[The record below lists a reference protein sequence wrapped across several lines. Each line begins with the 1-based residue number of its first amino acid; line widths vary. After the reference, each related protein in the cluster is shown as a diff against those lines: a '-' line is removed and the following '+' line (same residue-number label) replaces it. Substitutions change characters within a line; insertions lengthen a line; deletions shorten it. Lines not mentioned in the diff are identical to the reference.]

1 MNDHKSVP
9 STPSR
14 TSLEDDDHSGD
25 RPLLADVEA
34 TEDSVQGRDFYQHG
48 SASQLPLRQEW
59 HGDEEAEE
67 NRRLEQA
74 ASKYSQ
80 FEHNLTVREALKAYP
95 MAVFWSLAV
104 STCVIME
111 GFDSV
116 LVPNFYAYPTFQRKY
131 GEFVG
136 VTEQTKSG
144 YQLSATWMAAIG
156 TASGVGAVLGTILN
170 GYLVDRLGQKRV
182 LIGALCVLSCLI
194 FMTFFAPN
202 IVVLMIGQF
211 LCGFPWGIFATVA
224 PSYSSE
230 VLPMALRAYLSS
242 FTNMS
247 FIIGQ
252 IICAIVLRIFL
263 ERDDEWGFRIPF
275 GFQWI
280 WPAFLIPLL
289 SFAPESPWYLVRKGR
304 LEDAEKS
311 LRRLQ
316 SRTAKIDPKDTL
328 ADIVRTNNLE
338 QSLQI
343 GTSYVDCFRG
353 FELRRTEIA
362 CMCFAGQNFSGLS
375 FGYNATYFYEQ
386 VGLSAEMTY
395 TLSLFGTGLALL
407 ATLANWFLVMPYFGR
422 RRIYT
427 TSMLVMALILYVIGV
442 LNIWSSLVFIA
453 FTQALLTLV
462 WTIVFQLSV
471 GQLGWSL
478 PGEVSSTRLR
488 TKTIC
493 LARNAYYLV
502 GFIGGVVQPYMMN
515 PQALNW
521 SGYTGLFWGT
531 TAMLTWVWAWYR
543 LPETKDRT
551 YEELDILFAKRID
564 ARDFESTNVRALDEN
579 EMQQFRR
586 KAAGAIAQS
595 GEEGPG
601 GWDTVDER
609 ERLTNAGETDESGT
623 GASTSRR
630 AVADDEE
637 RLLSRTA
644 TDPEP

>member
-1 MNDHKSVP
+1 MNDHESVP

-25 RPLLADVEA
+25 RPLLAKAEA
-34 TEDSVQGRDFYQHG
+34 TEDSVQARDFYQHG

-59 HGDEEAEE
+59 HADEEAEE

-182 LIGALCVLSCLI
+182 LIGSLCVLSCLI

-275 GFQWI
+275 GCQWI

-407 ATLANWFLVMPYFGR
+407 ATLANWFFVMPYFGR

-531 TAMLTWVWAWYR
+531 TAILTWVWAWYR

-586 KAAGAIAQS
+586 KAGADTQS
-595 GEEGPG
+595 GEESPG

-609 ERLTNAGETDESGT
+609 VRLTINAGETDESGT

-644 TDPEP
+644 TDPET

>member
-1 MNDHKSVP
+1 MDNPDSVP

-14 TSLEDDDHSGD
+14 ISLEDDDHSGD
-25 RPLLADVEA
+25 RPLLANAEA
-34 TEDSVQGRDFYQHG
+34 ADENVQVRDFSHDG
-48 SASQLPLRQEW
+48 SARQLPSRREW
-59 HGDEEAEE
+59 RGSRAEE
-67 NRRLEQA
+67 GNSTLDRA
-74 ASKYSQ
+74 ALNHSH
-80 FEHNLTVREALKAYP
+80 FEHSLTVREAIKAYP

-111 GFDSV
+111 GFDSI

-156 TASGVGAVLGTILN
+156 TASGVGAVLGTVLN

-182 LIGALCVLSCLI
+182 LLGALCVLACLI

-202 IVVLMIGQF
+202 IEVLMIGQF

-304 LEDAEKS
+304 LEEAEKS

-328 ADIVRTNNLE
+328 ADIIHTNNLE

-343 GTSYVDCFRG
+343 GTSYTDCFRG

-386 VGLSAEMTY
+386 VGLSAETTY

-407 ATLANWFLVMPYFGR
+407 STLANWFLVMPYFGR

-442 LNIWSSLVFIA
+442 LNVWTSHVFVA

-471 GQLGWSL
+471 GQLGWSI

-551 YEELDILFAKRID
+551 YEELDILFSKRID
-564 ARDFESTNVRALDEN
+564 ARDFESTNVYASDEN
-579 EMQQFRR
+579 EMQRLTR
-586 KAAGAIAQS
+586 KACNDTAADGDT
-595 GEEGPG
+595 E
-601 GWDTVDER
+601 WDIVDQR
-609 ERLTNAGETDESGT
+609 ERSTNTDEVEGSGR
-623 GASTSRR
+623 GASAFRG
-630 AVADDEE
+630 VGDDEE
-637 RLLSRTA
+637 RLLGGI
-644 TDPEP
+644 EPGEDVDGKG

>member
-1 MNDHKSVP
+1 
-9 STPSR
+9 
-14 TSLEDDDHSGD
+14 
-25 RPLLADVEA
+25 
-34 TEDSVQGRDFYQHG
+34 
-48 SASQLPLRQEW
+48 
-59 HGDEEAEE
+59 
-67 NRRLEQA
+67 
-74 ASKYSQ
+74 
-80 FEHNLTVREALKAYP
+80 

-111 GFDSV
+111 GFDSI

-156 TASGVGAVLGTILN
+156 TASGVGAVLGTVLN
-170 GYLVDRLGQKRV
+170 GYLVDRFGQKRV
-182 LIGALCVLSCLI
+182 LLGALCVLSCLI

-202 IVVLMIGQF
+202 IQVLMIGQF

-280 WPAFLIPLL
+280 WPTFLIPLL

-304 LEDAEKS
+304 LDEAEKS

-316 SRTAKIDPKDTL
+316 SRTAKIDPKETL
-328 ADIVRTNNLE
+328 ANIIHTNNLE

-343 GTSYVDCFRG
+343 GTSYIDCFRG

-362 CMCFAGQNFSGLS
+362 CLCFAGQNFSGLS

-386 VGLSAEMTY
+386 VGLSAETTY

-422 RRIYT
+422 RKIYT

-442 LNIWSSLVFIA
+442 LNVWTSHNFIA
-453 FTQALLTLV
+453 FSQALLTLL

-521 SGYTGLFWGT
+521 RGYTGLFWGT
-531 TAMLTWVWAWYR
+531 TAILTWVWAWFR

-564 ARDFESTNVRALDEN
+564 AREFESTNVHALDAN
-579 EMQQFRR
+579 EMQQLAR
-586 KAAGAIAQS
+586 KAANDTAS
-595 GEEGPG
+595 GGGSP
-601 GWDTVDER
+601 GWDIVDER
-609 ERLTNAGETDESGT
+609 EPLTNTDEAEGSGSALSPSQEV
-623 GASTSRR
+623 G
-630 AVADDEE
+630 DDEE
-637 RLLSRTA
+637 RLLPRIVPGQ
-644 TDPEP
+644 DVGGKI